1 MPLLILRIIL
11 IALLAYV
18 AGSTITPLVW
28 APVMVKQ
35 AQATLTPF
43 AMLSGGIL
51 LFGVGYAVKQLF
63 HR

>member
-1 MPLLILRIIL
+1 MPLLIIRIIL

-35 AQATLTPF
+35 AQTTLTPF
-43 AMLSGGIL
+43 AMLSGGVL
-51 LFGVGYAVKQLF
+51 LFGVGYAIKQLF